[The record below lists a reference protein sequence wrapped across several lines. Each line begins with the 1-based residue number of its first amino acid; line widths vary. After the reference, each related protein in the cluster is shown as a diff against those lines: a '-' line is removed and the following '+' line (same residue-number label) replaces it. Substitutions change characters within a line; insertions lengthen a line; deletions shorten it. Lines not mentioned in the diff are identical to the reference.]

1 MSCPGTPEAMG
12 SDTPDVLFGYPRG
25 DGFGYP
31 EATGLGY
38 YKMMGSG
45 SCAVSES
52 QESCQKKAAKEKV
65 VLEANFRPPTP
76 PEASLEVV
84 VGAEATDE
92 AWDVASIVPEVAEHI
107 SPKIDVPEVVGA
119 LVIAAPAAEAK
130 SKTRGKRPRG
140 DGSGVSRKEKRS
152 PSVTPVYK
160 DKIASANL
168 VASCSGPPLSALE
181 ALLEAQNYRK
191 TAAGFLKAFQ
201 SMNSMVRAYDF
212 GARKSELVR
221 ERSEMSR
228 AEVEARFS
236 EAITAK
242 QEAEALAKAEKVE
255 RLKASELEAEIS
267 RLHRLFTEEKALRE
281 KEIIRERRASKR
293 EFAEKV
299 KAIEAK
305 MDQYGKVS
313 KRYMYLVQAWANA
326 ELIAELE
333 EGKKV
338 EDEKAEVLQWTA
350 EYGDAEDEY
359 VRLRTELREDLKL
372 PPVSPDSVDDSF
384 GNRSIEGATAAIGVA
399 DQSGSNR
406 GTEVAQVS
414 PVNQD
419 SI

>member
-1 MSCPGTPEAMG
+1 MQGAAQSLRARKAAE
-12 SDTPDVLFGYPRG
+12 
-25 DGFGYP
+25 
-31 EATGLGY
+31 
-38 YKMMGSG
+38 
-45 SCAVSES
+45 
-52 QESCQKKAAKEKV
+52 KKAAKEKA

-76 PEASLEVV
+76 PEASPEVV
-84 VGAEATDE
+84 VGAEATDK
-92 AWDVASIVPEVAEHI
+92 ARDMASIVPEVIGHI
-107 SPKIDVPEVVGA
+107 SPTTDVPEVVGA

-152 PSVTPVYK
+152 RSETLVYK
-160 DKIASANL
+160 DKIASANF
-168 VASCSGPPLSALE
+168 VDSCSGPPLSAPD
-181 ALLEAQNYRK
+181 ALLEAQNYRE
-191 TAAGFLKAFQ
+191 TAAGFLKAFH

-212 GARKSELVR
+212 GARKSKLAR
-221 ERSEMSR
+221 ERSETFR
-228 AEVEARFS
+228 AEVEARLS

-255 RLKASELEAEIS
+255 RLKASEDSLRTQRKLEAEVA

-281 KEIIRERRASKR
+281 KEIVRERRAAKR

-305 MDQYGKVS
+305 MDQFGKVS
-313 KRYMYLVQAWANA
+313 TRYMYLVQARANA

-350 EYGDAEDEY
+350 EYGDAEEEY
-359 VRLRTELREDLKL
+359 VRLGIELREDLKL

-384 GNRSIEGATAAIGVA
+384 GNRSIEGTAAAVGVI
-399 DQSGSNR
+399 DQAGSNR
-406 GTEVAQVS
+406 DTEAAQVS
-414 PVNQD
+414 PVSQD

>member
-1 MSCPGTPEAMG
+1 MQGAAQSLRARKAAE
-12 SDTPDVLFGYPRG
+12 
-25 DGFGYP
+25 
-31 EATGLGY
+31 
-38 YKMMGSG
+38 
-45 SCAVSES
+45 
-52 QESCQKKAAKEKV
+52 KKAAKERA

-76 PEASLEVV
+76 PKASPEFV

-92 AWDVASIVPEVAEHI
+92 ARDMASTVPEVAGHI
-107 SPKIDVPEVVGA
+107 SPTTDVPEVVGA
-119 LVIAAPAAEAK
+119 LVIIAPAAEAK

-140 DGSGVSRKEKRS
+140 YGSRVSRKEKRS
-152 PSVTPVYK
+152 RSETPVYK
-160 DKIASANL
+160 DKIASANF
-168 VASCSGPPLSALE
+168 VASCSGPPLSAPE
-181 ALLEAQNYRK
+181 ALLEAQNYRVC
-191 TAAGFLKAFQ
+191 L
-201 SMNSMVRAYDF
+201 DPF
-212 GARKSELVR
+212 GEVAREKSE
-221 ERSEMSR
+221 MFR

-255 RLKASELEAEIS
+255 RLKASEDSLQTQRKLEAEIA

-281 KEIIRERRASKR
+281 KEIVREWREAIR

-313 KRYMYLVQAWANA
+313 TRYMYLVQARAN
-326 ELIAELE
+326 AELE

-359 VRLRTELREDLKL
+359 VRLGTELREDLKL

-384 GNRSIEGATAAIGVA
+384 GNGSIEGAAAAIGVA

-406 GTEVAQVS
+406 GSSSFAG
-414 PVNQD
+414 
-419 SI
+419 

>member
-1 MSCPGTPEAMG
+1 MQGVAQSLRARKAAE
-12 SDTPDVLFGYPRG
+12 
-25 DGFGYP
+25 
-31 EATGLGY
+31 
-38 YKMMGSG
+38 
-45 SCAVSES
+45 
-52 QESCQKKAAKEKV
+52 KKAAKERA

-76 PEASLEVV
+76 PEASPEVV
-84 VGAEATDE
+84 DGAKATDE
-92 AWDVASIVPEVAEHI
+92 ARDMASIVPEVAGHI
-107 SPKIDVPEVVGA
+107 SPTTGVPEVVGA
-119 LVIAAPAAEAK
+119 LVVVAPVAEAK
-130 SKTRGKRPRG
+130 SKPRGKRPRG

-152 PSVTPVYK
+152 RSETPVYK
-160 DKIASANL
+160 DKVASANF
-168 VASCSGPPLSALE
+168 VASCSGPPLFAPE
-181 ALLEAQNYRK
+181 ALLEAQNYRE
-191 TAAGFLKAFQ
+191 TTDGFLKAFH

-212 GARKSELVR
+212 GARKSELAR

-255 RLKASELEAEIS
+255 RLKASKDILRTQRKLEAEIA
-267 RLHRLFTEEKALRE
+267 RLHRLFTEEKALWE
-281 KEIIRERRASKR
+281 KEIVRERRAARR

-313 KRYMYLVQAWANA
+313 TPYMYLVQARANA
-326 ELIAELE
+326 ELIAEME

-359 VRLRTELREDLKL
+359 VRLGTELREDLKL
-372 PPVSPDSVDDSF
+372 PSVSPDSVNDSF
-384 GNRSIEGATAAIGVA
+384 GNRSIEGAAAAIGVA
-399 DQSGSNR
+399 DQTGLNR